1 MIFLL
6 YFINGFGCCSG
17 CSGWQLVVL
26 DQLQGLLSGG
36 QRWRQLQCLG
46 QLHFVAGILADEDE
60 PEIYRLKTRW
70 PQDPRLLIPYKVYI
84 PKVYIPCIPWLRITR
99 GKQGIKYNLLLFHS
113 RSSSSSIGSSWG
125 HCLRCLSTAPNS
137 LRMYDANTET
147 DLDASNSSDATQD
160 ALGDY

>member
-1 MIFLL
+1 MHLNGLLPYSVHKELPLRNLTSSSKNSNEVPWASEYFLL
-6 YFINGFGCCSG
+6 VSSF
-17 CSGWQLVVL
+17 
-26 DQLQGLLSGG
+26 LLKYC
-36 QRWRQLQCLG
+36 RFR
-46 QLHFVAGILADEDE
+46 
-60 PEIYRLKTRW
+60 K
-70 PQDPRLLIPYKVYI
+70 PRLLIPYKVYI
-84 PKVYIPCIPWLRITR
+84 PKVYIPCIPWLRIAR

-147 DLDASNSSDATQD
+147 DSDAPSSSDTTQD